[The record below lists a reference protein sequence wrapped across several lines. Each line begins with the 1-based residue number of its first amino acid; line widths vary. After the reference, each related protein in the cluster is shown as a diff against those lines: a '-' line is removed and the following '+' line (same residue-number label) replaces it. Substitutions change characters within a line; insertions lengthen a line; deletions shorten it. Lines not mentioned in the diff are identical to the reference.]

1 MADDAGFDV
10 DDMLENALESKS
22 SETVSSDTK
31 ETVTAEK
38 DKENGSSKKKKDKT
52 RSKSRSRS
60 RSRDRKKRKRSSS
73 RDRKRSSSRDRR
85 RRRSRSK
92 SRDRKRSR
100 SRDRRR
106 SERSRSRERRR
117 SRSRSRDRRRSSR
130 DRRRDRDRDRDRDR
144 RSRSRPRVIDH
155 RDRRSPMR
163 RSPPPR
169 NRLPGPERRDVMPF
183 TARNSPPRGAKLDM
197 SAEERDQRTLFIL
210 QIARQTRPR
219 DLEEFFSA
227 VGSVRDVRIITDS
240 RTGRSKGI
248 AYVEFWEEE
257 SVPLGLALSGQK
269 LLGAP
274 LVIQRTCAERNRAAN
289 ATIGTSLGFGP
300 APSKGPCKLHVQ
312 QLHPNITESM
322 LDGIFDAFG
331 RVEKIEIVKDPAGNS
346 LGYGFVTFKLTEDGQ
361 KAMEQLNGFEIA
373 GKPIK
378 VSIIDEDE
386 DSIRQRSLDDV
397 ADEKQGLALG
407 QGGRI
412 QLMAKLAE
420 GTGIELP
427 QAAQQALQQQAV
439 DPTIP
444 AIATQCFMLSNMFD
458 PRTETRPTWA
468 VEVRDDVIEEC
479 YKNGGALHVYVDTAS
494 PQGNVYVKCPSVASA
509 HKSVSALHGRWFS
522 GKVITANYVPVSSYH
537 ELFPDAVIARN
548 ILTPKPQEAT
558 ATAPMSS
565 FTVPPPPMSGYGA
578 PPPQPGFY

>member
-1 MADDAGFDV
+1 
-10 DDMLENALESKS
+10 
-22 SETVSSDTK
+22 
-31 ETVTAEK
+31 
-38 DKENGSSKKKKDKT
+38 
-52 RSKSRSRS
+52 
-60 RSRDRKKRKRSSS
+60 
-73 RDRKRSSSRDRR
+73 
-85 RRRSRSK
+85 
-92 SRDRKRSR
+92 
-100 SRDRRR
+100 
-106 SERSRSRERRR
+106 
-117 SRSRSRDRRRSSR
+117 
-130 DRRRDRDRDRDRDR
+130 
-144 RSRSRPRVIDH
+144 
-155 RDRRSPMR
+155 
-163 RSPPPR
+163 
-169 NRLPGPERRDVMPF
+169 MPF

-378 VSIIDEDE
+378 VSIVDEDE
-386 DSIRQRSLDDV
+386 ESIRQRSLDDV

-468 VEVRDDVIEEC
+468 IEVRDDVIEEC

-509 HKSVSALHGRWFS
+509 HKSVTALHGRWFS

-548 ILTPKPQEAT
+548 ILTPKPQDAT
-558 ATAPMSS
+558 MAPATTAPVSS
-565 FTVPPPPMSGYGA
+565 FNMAPPPMAGYGA

>member
-22 SETVSSDTK
+22 TENVTETKAATK
-31 ETVTAEK
+31 TA
-38 DKENGSSKKKKDKT
+38 DKENGSTAKKKKDKT
-52 RSKSRSRS
+52 RSRSRSRS

-73 RDRKRSSSRDRR
+73 RDRKRSPSRDRR

-106 SERSRSRERRR
+106 SRSRDRRR
-117 SRSRSRDRRRSSR
+117 SRSRSRDRRRPSPPR
-130 DRRRDRDRDRDRDR
+130 DRRR

-155 RDRRSPMR
+155 RDRRSPIR

-183 TARNSPPRGAKLDM
+183 TARSSPPRGAKLDM
-197 SAEERDQRTLFIL
+197 TAEERDQRTLFIL

-289 ATIGTSLGFGP
+289 ATIGTTLGFGP
-300 APSKGPCKLHVQ
+300 APSKGPCKLHVS

-331 RVEKIEIVKDPAGNS
+331 RVEKIEVIKDPAGNS
-346 LGYGFVTFKLTEDGQ
+346 MGYGFVTFKLTEDGT

-378 VSIIDEDE
+378 VTIVDEDE
-386 DSIRQRSLDDV
+386 ESIRQRSLDDV

-412 QLMAKLAE
+412 QLMAKLAQ

-427 QAAQQALQQQAV
+427 PSAQQALQQQAA

-458 PRTETRPTWA
+458 PTTETRPMWA

-494 PQGNVYVKCPSVASA
+494 PQGNVYVKCPSVSTA

-522 GKVITANYVPVSSYH
+522 GKVITANYVPVNSYH
-537 ELFPDAVIARN
+537 ELFPDALVARSV
-548 ILTPKPQEAT
+548 LVPKPTDPQQIPSANF
-558 ATAPMSS
+558 AI
-565 FTVPPPPMSGYGA
+565 PPPGMSGYGA
-578 PPPQPGFY
+578 PPPQSGFY

>member
-22 SETVSSDTK
+22 TENVSAPK
-31 ETVTAEK
+31 ETPPVEK

-52 RSKSRSRS
+52 RSGSRSRS

-85 RRRSRSK
+85 RRRSRSR

-100 SRDRRR
+100 SRDRR
-106 SERSRSRERRR
+106 RSRSRERRR

-130 DRRRDRDRDRDRDR
+130 DRRR

-155 RDRRSPMR
+155 RDRRSPIR
-163 RSPPPR
+163 RSPPTR

-183 TARNSPPRGAKLDM
+183 TARSSPPRGAKLDM

-289 ATIGTSLGFGP
+289 ATIGTTLGFGP
-300 APSKGPCKLHVQ
+300 APSKGPCKLHVSH
-312 QLHPNITESM
+312 LHPNITESM

-331 RVEKIEIVKDPAGNS
+331 RVEKIEVVKDPAGNS
-346 LGYGFVTFKLTEDGQ
+346 MGYGFVTFKLTEDAT

-378 VSIIDEDE
+378 VSVVDEDE
-386 DSIRQRSLDDV
+386 ESIRQRSLDDV

-412 QLMAKLAE
+412 QLMAKLAQ

-427 QAAQQALQQQAV
+427 PSAQQALQQQAA

-458 PRTETRPTWA
+458 PKTETRPTWA

-522 GKVITANYVPVSSYH
+522 GKVITANYVPVTSYH
-537 ELFPDAVIARN
+537 ELFPDALVARN
-548 ILTPKPQEAT
+548 VLVPKPSDQQGSA
-558 ATAPMSS
+558 AGGAVSN
-565 FTVPPPPMSGYGA
+565 FAVPPPPTMSGYGA
-578 PPPQPGFY
+578 PIQPGYY

>member
-1 MADDAGFDV
+1 MGDDAGFDV

-22 SETVSSDTK
+22 SETVSDTK
-31 ETVTAEK
+31 ETVTA
-38 DKENGSSKKKKDKT
+38 DKENGKEKKKKDRT

-106 SERSRSRERRR
+106 SRSRERRR

-130 DRRRDRDRDRDRDR
+130 DRRRDR

-155 RDRRSPMR
+155 RDRRSPIR

-183 TARNSPPRGAKLDM
+183 TARSSPPRGAKLDM

-300 APSKGPCKLHVQ
+300 APSKGPCKLHVS

-346 LGYGFVTFKLTEDGQ
+346 MGYGFVTFKLTEDGT

-378 VSIIDEDE
+378 VSIVDDDEE
-386 DSIRQRSLDDV
+386 SIRQRSLDDV

-412 QLMAKLAE
+412 QLMAKLAQ

-427 QAAQQALQQQAV
+427 QAAQQALQQQAA

-458 PRTETRPTWA
+458 PRTETRPMWA
-468 VEVRDDVIEEC
+468 VEVRDDVIDEC

-537 ELFPDAVIARN
+537 ELFPDAIMARN
-548 ILTPKPQEAT
+548 ILVPKPQDQLGGEQVAI
-558 ATAPMSS
+558 SNFS
-565 FTVPPPPMSGYGA
+565 VPPPAAMSGYGA

>member
-1 MADDAGFDV
+1 
-10 DDMLENALESKS
+10 
-22 SETVSSDTK
+22 
-31 ETVTAEK
+31 
-38 DKENGSSKKKKDKT
+38 
-52 RSKSRSRS
+52 
-60 RSRDRKKRKRSSS
+60 
-73 RDRKRSSSRDRR
+73 
-85 RRRSRSK
+85 
-92 SRDRKRSR
+92 
-100 SRDRRR
+100 
-106 SERSRSRERRR
+106 
-117 SRSRSRDRRRSSR
+117 
-130 DRRRDRDRDRDRDR
+130 
-144 RSRSRPRVIDH
+144 
-155 RDRRSPMR
+155 
-163 RSPPPR
+163 
-169 NRLPGPERRDVMPF
+169 MPF
-183 TARNSPPRGAKLDM
+183 TARSSPPRGAKLDM

-289 ATIGTSLGFGP
+289 ATIGTTLGFGP
-300 APSKGPCKLHVQ
+300 APSKGPCKLHVSH
-312 QLHPNITESM
+312 LHPNITESM

-331 RVEKIEIVKDPAGNS
+331 RVEKIEVVKDPAGNS
-346 LGYGFVTFKLTEDGQ
+346 MGYGFVTFKLTEDAT

-378 VSIIDEDE
+378 VSVVDEDE
-386 DSIRQRSLDDV
+386 ESIRQRSLDDV

-412 QLMAKLAE
+412 QLMAKLAQ

-427 QAAQQALQQQAV
+427 PSAQQALQQQAA

-458 PRTETRPTWA
+458 PKTETRPTWA

-522 GKVITANYVPVSSYH
+522 GKVITANYVPVTSYH
-537 ELFPDAVIARN
+537 ELFPDALVARN
-548 ILTPKPQEAT
+548 VLVPKPSDQQGSA
-558 ATAPMSS
+558 AGGAVSN
-565 FTVPPPPMSGYGA
+565 FAVPPPPTMSGYGA
-578 PPPQPGFY
+578 PIQPGYY

>member
-1 MADDAGFDV
+1 M
-10 DDMLENALESKS
+10 
-22 SETVSSDTK
+22 
-31 ETVTAEK
+31 
-38 DKENGSSKKKKDKT
+38 
-52 RSKSRSRS
+52 
-60 RSRDRKKRKRSSS
+60 
-73 RDRKRSSSRDRR
+73 
-85 RRRSRSK
+85 
-92 SRDRKRSR
+92 
-100 SRDRRR
+100 
-106 SERSRSRERRR
+106 
-117 SRSRSRDRRRSSR
+117 
-130 DRRRDRDRDRDRDR
+130 
-144 RSRSRPRVIDH
+144 RPY
-155 RDRRSPMR
+155 
-163 RSPPPR
+163 
-169 NRLPGPERRDVMPF
+169 RLPGPERRDVMPF
-183 TARNSPPRGAKLDM
+183 TARSSPPRGAKLDM
-197 SAEERDQRTLFIL
+197 TAEERDQRTLFIL

-269 LLGAP
+269 LLGNLFSCFPLLASTCLKFHILGAP

-300 APSKGPCKLHVQ
+300 APSKGPCKLHVS

-331 RVEKIEIVKDPAGNS
+331 RVEKIEVVKDPAGNS
-346 LGYGFVTFKLTEDGQ
+346 MGYGFVTFKLTEDAT

-378 VSIIDEDE
+378 VSVVDEDE
-386 DSIRQRSLDDV
+386 ESIRQRSLDDV

-412 QLMAKLAE
+412 QLMAKLAQ

-427 QAAQQALQQQAV
+427 PSAQQALQQQAA

-468 VEVRDDVIEEC
+468 TEVRDDVIEEC

-522 GKVITANYVPVSSYH
+522 GKVITANYVPVTSYH
-537 ELFPDAVIARN
+537 ELFPDALVARN
-548 ILTPKPQEAT
+548 ILVPKPSDQLT
-558 ATAPMSS
+558 GAPVSN
-565 FTVPPPPMSGYGA
+565 FAAPPPPTMSGYGA
-578 PPPQPGFY
+578 PPQTGYY

>member
-1 MADDAGFDV
+1 MADDGGFDV

-22 SETVSSDTK
+22 TESAGAPK
-31 ETVTAEK
+31 EASVPDK
-38 DKENGSSKKKKDKT
+38 GKENGSSKKKKDKT
-52 RSKSRSRS
+52 RSGSRSRS

-106 SERSRSRERRR
+106 SRSRERRR

-130 DRRRDRDRDRDRDR
+130 DRRR

-155 RDRRSPMR
+155 RDRRSPIR

-169 NRLPGPERRDVMPF
+169 RPERRDVMPF
-183 TARNSPPRGAKLDM
+183 TARSSPPRGAKLDM
-197 SAEERDQRTLFIL
+197 TAEERDQRTLFIL

-289 ATIGTSLGFGP
+289 ATIGTTLGFGP
-300 APSKGPCKLHVQ
+300 APSKGPCKLHVS

-331 RVEKIEIVKDPAGNS
+331 RVEKIEVVKDPAGNS
-346 LGYGFVTFKLTEDGQ
+346 MGYGFVTFKLTEDAT

-378 VSIIDEDE
+378 VSVVDEDE
-386 DSIRQRSLDDV
+386 ESIRQRSLDDV

-412 QLMAKLAE
+412 QLMAKLAQ

-427 QAAQQALQQQAV
+427 PSAQQALQQQAA

-458 PRTETRPTWA
+458 PKTETRPTWA

-522 GKVITANYVPVSSYH
+522 GKVITANYVPVTSYH
-537 ELFPDAVIARN
+537 ELFPDALVARN
-548 ILTPKPQEAT
+548 VLVPKPSDQQISGGAT
-558 ATAPMSS
+558 VPNFA
-565 FTVPPPPMSGYGA
+565 VPPPPAMSGYGA
-578 PPPQPGFY
+578 PPQPGYY

>member
-22 SETVSSDTK
+22 SETVSTDTK
-31 ETVTAEK
+31 ETPAAEK
-38 DKENGSSKKKKDKT
+38 DKENGSSKRKKDKT

-92 SRDRKRSR
+92 SRDR
-100 SRDRRR
+100 
-106 SERSRSRERRR
+106 
-117 SRSRSRDRRRSSR
+117 
-130 DRRRDRDRDRDRDR
+130 
-144 RSRSRPRVIDH
+144 
-155 RDRRSPMR
+155 
-163 RSPPPR
+163 
-169 NRLPGPERRDVMPF
+169 
-183 TARNSPPRGAKLDM
+183 
-197 SAEERDQRTLFIL
+197 
-210 QIARQTRPR
+210 
-219 DLEEFFSA
+219 
-227 VGSVRDVRIITDS
+227 
-240 RTGRSKGI
+240 
-248 AYVEFWEEE
+248 
-257 SVPLGLALSGQK
+257 
-269 LLGAP
+269 AP

-378 VSIIDEDE
+378 VSIVDEDE
-386 DSIRQRSLDDV
+386 ESIRQRSLDDV

-468 VEVRDDVIEEC
+468 IEVRDDVIEEC

-509 HKSVSALHGRWFS
+509 HKSVTALHGRWFS

-548 ILTPKPQEAT
+548 ILTPKPQDAT
-558 ATAPMSS
+558 MAPATTAPVSS
-565 FTVPPPPMSGYGA
+565 FNMAPPPMAGYGA

>member
-1 MADDAGFDV
+1 MADDSGFDV

-22 SETVSSDTK
+22 AESITDSKEVS
-31 ETVTAEK
+31 A
-38 DKENGSSKKKKDKT
+38 DKENGSTRKKKERN

-106 SERSRSRERRR
+106 SRSRDRRR

-130 DRRRDRDRDRDRDR
+130 DRRRDR

-155 RDRRSPMR
+155 RDRRSPIR

-169 NRLPGPERRDVMPF
+169 SRLPGPERRDVMPF
-183 TARNSPPRGAKLDM
+183 TARSSPPRGAKLDM

-289 ATIGTSLGFGP
+289 ATIGTTLGFGP
-300 APSKGPCKLHVQ
+300 APSKGPCKLHVSH
-312 QLHPNITESM
+312 LHPNITESM

-331 RVEKIEIVKDPAGNS
+331 RVEKIEVVKDPAGNS
-346 LGYGFVTFKLTEDGQ
+346 LGYAFVTFKLTEDGT

-386 DSIRQRSLDDV
+386 ESIRQRSLDDV

-412 QLMAKLAE
+412 QLMAKLAQ

-427 QAAQQALQQQAV
+427 QAAQQALQQQAA

-458 PRTETRPTWA
+458 PKTETRPMWA

-494 PQGNVYVKCPSVASA
+494 PQGNVYVKCPSISSA

-537 ELFPDAVIARN
+537 ELFPDAVVARN
-548 ILTPKPQEAT
+548 ILVPKPQDQQMLPAQPT
-558 ATAPMSS
+558 VSNFA
-565 FTVPPPPMSGYGA
+565 VPPPPTMSGYNG
-578 PPPQPGFY
+578 PPQTGFY

>member
-1 MADDAGFDV
+1 
-10 DDMLENALESKS
+10 
-22 SETVSSDTK
+22 
-31 ETVTAEK
+31 
-38 DKENGSSKKKKDKT
+38 
-52 RSKSRSRS
+52 
-60 RSRDRKKRKRSSS
+60 
-73 RDRKRSSSRDRR
+73 
-85 RRRSRSK
+85 
-92 SRDRKRSR
+92 
-100 SRDRRR
+100 
-106 SERSRSRERRR
+106 
-117 SRSRSRDRRRSSR
+117 
-130 DRRRDRDRDRDRDR
+130 
-144 RSRSRPRVIDH
+144 
-155 RDRRSPMR
+155 
-163 RSPPPR
+163 
-169 NRLPGPERRDVMPF
+169 MPF
-183 TARNSPPRGAKLDM
+183 TARSSPPRGAKLDM

-289 ATIGTSLGFGP
+289 ATIGTTLGFGP
-300 APSKGPCKLHVQ
+300 APSKGPCKLHVSH
-312 QLHPNITESM
+312 LHPNITESM

-331 RVEKIEIVKDPAGNS
+331 RVEKIEVVKDPAGNS
-346 LGYGFVTFKLTEDGQ
+346 LGYAFVTFKLTEDGT

-378 VSIIDEDE
+378 VFLDGFFSFYRSDEE
-386 DSIRQRSLDDV
+386 SIRQRSLDDV

-412 QLMAKLAE
+412 QLMAKLAQ

-427 QAAQQALQQQAV
+427 QAAQQALQQQAA

-458 PRTETRPTWA
+458 PKTETRPMWA
-468 VEVRDDVIEEC
+468 AEVRDDVIEEC

-494 PQGNVYVKCPSVASA
+494 PQGNVYVKCPSIANA

-537 ELFPDAVIARN
+537 ELFPDAVVARN
-548 ILTPKPQEAT
+548 ILVPKPQDQAMLP
-558 ATAPMSS
+558 AQAPVTN
-565 FTVPPPPMSGYGA
+565 FAVLPPPTVSGYSGPA
-578 PPPQPGFY
+578 PQAGFY

>member
-1 MADDAGFDV
+1 MMADDTGFDV

-22 SETVSSDTK
+22 TEIVNDSK
-31 ETVTAEK
+31 EVIT
-38 DKENGSSKKKKDKT
+38 DKENGSSKKKKEKN
-52 RSKSRSRS
+52 RSRS
-60 RSRDRKKRKRSSS
+60 RSRLITSIYCFTHPVS
-73 RDRKRSSSRDRR
+73 
-85 RRRSRSK
+85 
-92 SRDRKRSR
+92 
-100 SRDRRR
+100 
-106 SERSRSRERRR
+106 RSRSRERRR
-117 SRSRSRDRRRSSR
+117 SSRDRR
-130 DRRRDRDRDRDRDR
+130 RDR

-155 RDRRSPMR
+155 RDRRSPIR

-169 NRLPGPERRDVMPF
+169 SRLPGPERRDVMPF
-183 TARNSPPRGAKLDM
+183 TARSSPPRGAKLDM

-289 ATIGTSLGFGP
+289 ATIGTTLGFGP
-300 APSKGPCKLHVQ
+300 APSKGPCKLHVSH
-312 QLHPNITESM
+312 LHPNITESM

-331 RVEKIEIVKDPAGNS
+331 RVEKIEVVKDPAGNS
-346 LGYGFVTFKLTEDGQ
+346 LGYAFVTFKLTEDGT

-378 VSIIDEDE
+378 VSVIDEDE
-386 DSIRQRSLDDV
+386 ESIRQRSLDDV

-412 QLMAKLAE
+412 QLMAKLAQ

-427 QAAQQALQQQAV
+427 QAAQQALQQQAA

-458 PRTETRPTWA
+458 PKTETRPMWA
-468 VEVRDDVIEEC
+468 AEVRDDVIEEC

-494 PQGNVYVKCPSVASA
+494 PQGNVYVKCPSIANA

-537 ELFPDAVIARN
+537 ELFPDAVVARN
-548 ILTPKPQEAT
+548 ILVPKPQDQVILPPQVN
-558 ATAPMSS
+558 TAPVTN
-565 FTVPPPPMSGYGA
+565 FAVPPPPTVSGYSG
-578 PPPQPGFY
+578 PPPQAGFY

>member
-1 MADDAGFDV
+1 REAVIVRSVSAVLAATGNVVRVVIVVDAVAGRSLEIVSGAEAGTAGGAKEADRVKGDV
-10 DDMLENALESKS
+10 R
-22 SETVSSDTK
+22 
-31 ETVTAEK
+31 
-38 DKENGSSKKKKDKT
+38 GIQ
-52 RSKSRSRS
+52 
-60 RSRDRKKRKRSSS
+60 
-73 RDRKRSSSRDRR
+73 
-85 RRRSRSK
+85 
-92 SRDRKRSR
+92 
-100 SRDRRR
+100 
-106 SERSRSRERRR
+106 
-117 SRSRSRDRRRSSR
+117 SRSRDRRRSSR
-130 DRRRDRDRDRDRDR
+130 DRRRDRDR

-155 RDRRSPMR
+155 RDRRSPIR

-378 VSIIDEDE
+378 VSIVDDPFFIFSPLFYFPLFSEFELKSTVFQDEE
-386 DSIRQRSLDDV
+386 SIRQRSLDDV

-509 HKSVSALHGRWFS
+509 HKSVTALHGRWFS

-548 ILTPKPQEAT
+548 ILTPKPQDAT
-558 ATAPMSS
+558 MAPAT
-565 FTVPPPPMSGYGA
+565 TVRFFMNGHPF
-578 PPPQPGFY
+578 Q

>member
-1 MADDAGFDV
+1 
-10 DDMLENALESKS
+10 
-22 SETVSSDTK
+22 
-31 ETVTAEK
+31 
-38 DKENGSSKKKKDKT
+38 
-52 RSKSRSRS
+52 
-60 RSRDRKKRKRSSS
+60 
-73 RDRKRSSSRDRR
+73 
-85 RRRSRSK
+85 
-92 SRDRKRSR
+92 
-100 SRDRRR
+100 
-106 SERSRSRERRR
+106 
-117 SRSRSRDRRRSSR
+117 
-130 DRRRDRDRDRDRDR
+130 
-144 RSRSRPRVIDH
+144 
-155 RDRRSPMR
+155 
-163 RSPPPR
+163 
-169 NRLPGPERRDVMPF
+169 MP
-183 TARNSPPRGAKLDM
+183 NN
-197 SAEERDQRTLFIL
+197 

-269 LLGAP
+269 LL
-274 LVIQRTCAERNRAAN
+274 
-289 ATIGTSLGFGP
+289 
-300 APSKGPCKLHVQ
+300 
-312 QLHPNITESM
+312 ESM

-468 VEVRDDVIEEC
+468 IEVRDDVIEEC

-522 GKVITANYVPVSSYH
+522 GKILFYSSKFSPALTFVASIQLPANANVVADVLVTVSGQNTRGGMIHSREQLPYIPTFS
-537 ELFPDAVIARN
+537 LSC
-548 ILTPKPQEAT
+548 L
-558 ATAPMSS
+558 SS
-565 FTVPPPPMSGYGA
+565 
-578 PPPQPGFY
+578 